1 MYVTAIVLAAGK
13 GLRFKSRIPKPL
25 VKINSQPLIIYC
37 LNTLSK
43 HPYVKD
49 IVVVVNP
56 DNFSGIL
63 SRIRKYKIGR
73 IKKVVLGGRLRQD
86 SVFNGLKA
94 VDIKSGLVLI
104 HDAARPFIAKNT
116 ISRLIKEAGRRG
128 VAIAGVPVKATIK
141 RVTGYGLRV
150 TGKFLVKETIDRNN
164 LWEIQTPQVF
174 KKDLLL
180 RAYKKFGDSE
190 VSDDAAL
197 VEKLG
202 VKASIVPGS
211 YNNIKLTTPED
222 LIIAEA
228 IASRCSV
235 SGSRCSD
242 KNR

>member
-13 GLRFKSRIPKPL
+13 GLRFKSRVAKLL
-25 VKINSQPLIIYC
+25 VEINSQPLIIYC
-37 LNTLSK
+37 LNTLNR
-43 HPYVKD
+43 HPCVKD

-56 DNFSGIL
+56 DNFSGIV

-94 VDIKSGLVLI
+94 VDIKSNLVLI

-116 ISRLIKEAGRRG
+116 ISRLIKEAGRQG
-128 VAIAGVPVKATIK
+128 AAIAGVPVKATIK
-141 RVTGYGLRV
+141 EVHSSQVTV
-150 TGKFLVKETIDRNN
+150 HNMPLVKRTLNRNN

-180 RAYKKFGDSE
+180 RAYKKFGGSE

-202 VKASIVPGS
+202 VKVSIVPGS

-222 LIIAEA
+222 LVIAEA
-228 IASRCSV
+228 IANNL
-235 SGSRCSD
+235 
-242 KNR
+242 K